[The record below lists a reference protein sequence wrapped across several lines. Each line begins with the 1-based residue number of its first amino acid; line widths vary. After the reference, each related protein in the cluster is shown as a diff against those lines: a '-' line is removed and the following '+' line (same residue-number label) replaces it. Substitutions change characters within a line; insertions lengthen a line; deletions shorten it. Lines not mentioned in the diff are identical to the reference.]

1 MCQNLFL
8 MSYVKGRRRV
18 KIEILSTRHTF
29 SFQNS
34 FFSYQICH
42 EYLLGVLHM
51 TGKMRHI
58 TGKIPASNQYDS
70 VPILDQT
77 LF

>member
-1 MCQNLFL
+1 

-18 KIEILSTRHTF
+18 KIEMLNTRHTF

-34 FFSYQICH
+34 FFFCQICH
-42 EYLLGVLHM
+42 EYLLGILHM

-70 VPILDQT
+70 VPIWDQT